1 MSIFILITIIGSLL
15 VVENIQRQKSNNL
28 DKTIIANWED
38 SSTATRDYEIL
49 QNAFNKQKN
58 EIIKFYNS
66 QIDKAIKDKFDT
78 AEAEI
83 NSQNFQ
89 EKFTKYVMKNTDI
102 KDDILTGSKH
112 DKRLNSSFNNL
123 CNKSKNKLG
132 KISRI
137 YNRKLQ
143 TLKTII
149 RMKKNVS
156 FASLKEYDF
165 SPKNIQLNEKDFTQT
180 GTAIKIRNDKITVWL
195 ACFFAEFFVIM
206 FGFTIFMLLFTM
218 D

>member
-1 MSIFILITIIGSLL
+1 
-15 VVENIQRQKSNNL
+15 
-28 DKTIIANWED
+28 
-38 SSTATRDYEIL
+38 
-49 QNAFNKQKN
+49 
-58 EIIKFYNS
+58 
-66 QIDKAIKDKFDT
+66 
-78 AEAEI
+78 
-83 NSQNFQ
+83 
-89 EKFTKYVMKNTDI
+89 MKNTDI

-180 GTAIKIRNDKITVWL
+180 GTAIKIRNDK
-195 ACFFAEFFVIM
+195 
-206 FGFTIFMLLFTM
+206 
-218 D
+218 